1 MTSTCQVIWIRYAH
15 LLRFKARENFPHMHL
30 KKLPINL
37 SVDSKINPI
46 AARHLSDIITPI
58 MHVPWAWSAINYYT
72 LTLTIGK
79 GPAPV
84 VFVIGFLVHRHLW
97 TFPRRTRARI
107 DKAKLMPCLFVY
119 NFQHLTTS
127 HNPLM
132 VMDVPFPTI
141 SAQSIPITTDWVIWP
156 ITAD

>member
-15 LLRFKARENFPHMHL
+15 LLRSKARENLKTSWRRVHHL
-30 KKLPINL
+30 FHLFG
-37 SVDSKINPI
+37 NPI

-97 TFPRRTRARI
+97 TFPLRTRARI

-132 VMDVPFPTI
+132 VMGVPFPTI